1 MEKRRKNKKEIIF
14 SLDFYHPEAI
24 KAAIRDFSETASFE
38 LEKADGKKMKV
49 TISDYEASLEP
60 VIREEFANYVLGLSY
75 GK

>member
-14 SLDFYHPEAI
+14 SLDFYRPEAI
-24 KAAIRDFSETASFE
+24 EAAIRDFSETASFE
-38 LEKADGKKMKV
+38 LEKTDGKKMKV
-49 TISDYEASLEP
+49 VISDCEASLEP